1 MKPRHFSTHGP
12 VHRPSANAHRPGAN
26 AHSERG
32 IVLIICLL
40 FLLLISITAAVSVR
54 GASSSEAV
62 ANNSRTQALAMQA
75 AEAALGYCEKLVTDF
90 AKNGTG
96 LAPPAAPV
104 GGAAFTWESL
114 ANWDGAGTSANV
126 QIVPFADSQST
137 SSARYFKRAPEC
149 MAQYYLVG
157 KKDTAIVTARGFG
170 PDVAAVDSARSVPKG
185 AEVWLQSVLTL
196 Q

>member
-1 MKPRHFSTHGP
+1 MTPRHLADQVSL
-12 VHRPSANAHRPGAN
+12 HRRYAHARP
-26 AHSERG
+26 ERG
-32 IVLIICLL
+32 VVLIICLL

-90 AKNGTG
+90 VKNGTG
-96 LAPPAAPV
+96 KAPPSAPV
-104 GGAAFTWESL
+104 AGDAYGWESL
-114 ANWDGAGTSANV
+114 ANWDGAGTDANV
-126 QIVPFADSQST
+126 QVVPFADSQSGSDT
-137 SSARYFKRAPEC
+137 RYFKRSPEC

-157 KKDTAIVTARGFG
+157 KADTAIITARGFG
-170 PDVAAVDSARSVPKG
+170 PDVAAADNARSAPKG

-196 Q
+196 P

>member
-1 MKPRHFSTHGP
+1 VPARG
-12 VHRPSANAHRPGAN
+12 
-26 AHSERG
+26 ERG
-32 IVLIICLL
+32 VVLIICLM

-75 AEAALGYCEKLVTDF
+75 AEAALGHCEKLVTDF
-90 AKNGTG
+90 VKNGTG
-96 LAPPAAPV
+96 TAPSAAPV
-104 GGAAFTWESL
+104 GGAPYTWQSL
-114 ANWDGAGTSANV
+114 ANWDGTGTLANV
-126 QIVPFADSQST
+126 QVVSFADSQSG
-137 SSARYFKRAPEC
+137 SSTRYFKRSPEC

-157 KKDTAIVTARGFG
+157 TTNTAIVTARGFG
-170 PDVAAVDSARSVPKG
+170 PDVAAADNARSAPKG

>member
-1 MKPRHFSTHGP
+1 MRARG
-12 VHRPSANAHRPGAN
+12 
-26 AHSERG
+26 ERG
-32 IVLIICLL
+32 VVLIICLM

-75 AEAALGYCEKLVTDF
+75 AEAALGHCEKLVTDF
-90 AKNGTG
+90 VKNGTG
-96 LAPPAAPV
+96 QAPPAAPV
-104 GGAAFTWESL
+104 GGGPYTWQSL
-114 ANWDGAGTSANV
+114 ANWDGTGTLANV
-126 QIVPFADSQST
+126 QVVSFADSQSG
-137 SSARYFKRAPEC
+137 SSTRYFKRSPEC

-157 KKDTAIVTARGFG
+157 TTNTAIVTARGFG
-170 PDVAAVDSARSVPKG
+170 PDVAAADNARSAPKG